1 MKASHATNEMQANA
15 KNRYE
20 ITENDLPLHCPMPGM
35 GLWNSHPKVYI
46 PITAGKESRCPY
58 CGALYSIKASVTS
71 SDEK

>member
-20 ITENDLPLHCPMPGM
+20 ITENDLPLHCPMTGM
-35 GLWNSHPKVYI
+35 GLWNSHPRVYI

-58 CGALYSIKASVTS
+58 CGALYSIKASVAKS
-71 SDEK
+71 E

>member
-35 GLWNSHPKVYI
+35 GLWNSHPRVYI
-46 PITAGKESRCPY
+46 PITAGKDSRCPY
-58 CGALYSIKASVTS
+58 CGALYSIKANVAS
-71 SDEK
+71 SE